1 MVYTALV
8 NVVVDVTVPV
18 APEFSVADGKDEGTV
33 TVTGNAK
40 GATFVVLGLEYDFED
55 VNDDGELET
64 YTSRSI
70 AAILNPDSDGNFAI
84 TLSKPQLSSR
94 ISAMSVNTA
103 GGLSAGSK
111 QAVSGYTEPE
121 QATENYVQEFTSVS
135 AKQID
140 GKSDVTVSILGAQT
154 MGLNVVG
161 DILYRV
167 VDSEPTSKHA
177 EGAALDTEG
186 WISAGAVSSF
196 TVKRLKDGQF
206 IEIAQIVTENVYATD
221 DDGKL
226 TVIGTKNTLLRYSN
240 VSVSIAEV
248 PSFTVS
254 GKLTPDGIKTDT
266 SNTSLVLTNC
276 ADRDLIYR
284 TNIKWSDDALT
295 YTFEGVITGTY
306 ILSIDSSDGKIK
318 ANSIMV
324 TVSEKD
330 VTANI
335 EVEVIGFAITGNIVS
350 YGDSDDTV
358 TVSLISGSDVVDS
371 VETADG
377 RYSFENVSAGVYT
390 LIISK
395 KNHATRSYEITVAD
409 ADIVKDFNIF
419 LFGDVNDDGKV
430 NNLDR
435 AILTRYLAHWVDY
448 PKESVDLIAADVNCD
463 GRVNNLDRVIL
474 SRYLANWV
482 DYPELPLVS

>member
-1 MVYTALV
+1 M
-8 NVVVDVTVPV
+8 
-18 APEFSVADGKDEGTV
+18 
-33 TVTGNAK
+33 
-40 GATFVVLGLEYDFED
+40 
-55 VNDDGELET
+55 LET
-64 YTSRSI
+64 YTARSI

-84 TLSKPQLSSR
+84 TLSKPQLNSR

-121 QATENYVQEFTSVS
+121 QVTENYVQEFTSVGYE
-135 AKQID
+135 QIE
-140 GKSDVTVSILGAQT
+140 GKSDVTVSLLGVQT

-167 VDSEPTSKHA
+167 VDSEPTSKYA
-177 EGAALDTEG
+177 EGASLDTEG
-186 WISAGAVSSF
+186 WISVGAVSSF
-196 TVKRLKDGQF
+196 
-206 IEIAQIVTENVYATD
+206 
-221 DDGKL
+221 
-226 TVIGTKNTLLRYSN
+226 SN
-240 VSVSIAEV
+240 VSVSIAEI

-254 GKLTPDGIKTDT
+254 GKLTPDNIKTDT

-276 ADRDLIYR
+276 EDKDIIYR
-284 TNIKWSDDALT
+284 TNIKRSEDALT
-295 YTFEGVITGTY
+295 YVFERVIPGTY

-324 TVSEKD
+324 TVSDKD
-330 VTANI
+330 VNADI
-335 EVEVIGFAITGNIVS
+335 AVEVIGFAVTGNIVS
-350 YGDSDDTV
+350 YGNSDDTV

-377 RYSFENVSAGVYT
+377 SYSFANVSAGVYT
-390 LIISK
+390 LIIRK
-395 KNHATRSYEITVAD
+395 KNHATRSYEIAVED
-409 ADIVKDFNIF
+409 ADVVKDVKIY

-435 AILTRYLAHWVDY
+435 LILTRYLANWVDY
-448 PKESVDLIAADVNCD
+448 PEESVDLITADVNCD